1 MAGTTM
7 LAGGKTSG
15 RDPIFS
21 AAAFN
26 NFALKARSA
35 ENRFTMESG
44 AKPLCR

>member
-1 MAGTTM
+1 M
-7 LAGGKTSG
+7 LVGGKTSS

-21 AAAFN
+21 AASIN

-35 ENRFTMESG
+35 ENRFTSESG